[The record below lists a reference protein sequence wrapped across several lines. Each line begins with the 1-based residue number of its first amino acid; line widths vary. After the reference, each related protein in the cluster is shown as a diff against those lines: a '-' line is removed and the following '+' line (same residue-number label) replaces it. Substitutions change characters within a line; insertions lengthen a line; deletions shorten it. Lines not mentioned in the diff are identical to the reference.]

1 MTGRT
6 SIFNTLTLKNRK
18 DVLKM
23 ETDILNIISHIKN
36 VSKERVT
43 DERIKSEL
51 RRKDMLVEER
61 DFEMAVDNLVSSNKL
76 ELRGNDSKKCIL

>member
-1 MTGRT
+1 M
-6 SIFNTLTLKNRK
+6 TLKNRK

-61 DFEMAVDNLVSSNKL
+61 DFEMAIDNLVSSNKL
-76 ELRGNDSKKCIL
+76 ELRANDSKKCIL

>member
-1 MTGRT
+1 
-6 SIFNTLTLKNRK
+6 
-18 DVLKM
+18 M
-23 ETDILNIISHIKN
+23 ETEILNIISHIKN
-36 VSKERVT
+36 DSKERVT
-43 DERIKSEL
+43 AEIIKSEL